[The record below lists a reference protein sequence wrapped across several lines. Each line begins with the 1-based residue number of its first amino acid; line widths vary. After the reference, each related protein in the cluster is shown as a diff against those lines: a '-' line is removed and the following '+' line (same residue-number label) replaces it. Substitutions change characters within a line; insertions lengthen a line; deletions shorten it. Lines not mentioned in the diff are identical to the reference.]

1 MVLLSLNPAI
11 AQEAGEG
18 PELQPLPEQISAQFD
33 QTLADIALQKKDVE
47 RLGMRA
53 EVLEGAFV
61 KILVARQDRVWTSM
75 FQSTVDLAKAVATQQ
90 ANGMDV
96 SAYWDKL
103 VDELEALPDE
113 AHGAMERL
121 RNRVVFPSDDLAPQ
135 EFVIADRELAA
146 GHAAGGGTQAWT
158 SVLEAADS
166 VAASRKERIASS

>member
-18 PELQPLPEQISAQFD
+18 SELRPLPEQISAQFD
-33 QTLADIALQKKDVE
+33 QILADIALQKKDGE

-53 EVLEGAFV
+53 EELEGEFV

-75 FQSTVDLAKAVATQQ
+75 FQSTVDLAKVVATQR

-103 VDELEALPDE
+103 IVELEALPDE

-121 RNRVVFPSDDLAPQ
+121 QNLRVSP
-135 EFVIADRELAA
+135 AA
-146 GHAAGGGTQAWT
+146 Q
-158 SVLEAADS
+158 
-166 VAASRKERIASS
+166 SR